1 MHPLGEKEWDSEQVT
16 RGNFHTLSDEKK
28 QDTEKPVKYDP
39 ISTKE
44 KKNAVPAT
52 CLYIHTDVCIV

>member
-1 MHPLGEKEWDSEQVT
+1 MHPLGEKEWGSEQVT

-44 KKNAVPAT
+44 KKMQFLPHV
-52 CLYIHTDVCIV
+52 YIYTQMFV